1 VLPFRD
7 IFAAVFFV
15 SVGMLV
21 NPLSLLNNVGLV
33 IAVTLLIV
41 LGKGIITI
49 LLGLVLPASARTM
62 VVVAAGLSQIG
73 EFSFIVGQA
82 SVSLGLMTQEQYG
95 LILAG
100 ALISIILNPF
110 MFRLIAP
117 VETALQRFPAL
128 WKRLN
133 RAEALPELIDDQGL
147 HDHVVVVGYGRV
159 GEHIVNVLEQL
170 KVPYLV
176 VERDAVNAAEYQ
188 KRGIPTLFGDAANSE
203 ILTHVGLDKARA
215 LVVTVPEEASAELI
229 VVGARDLAP
238 DLPIIARA
246 ATVEGVPRLNQHGAM
261 DVIHPE
267 LEGGLEIV
275 RHTLLRLNYPL
286 GQVQGYIDAV
296 RRDAYDISVMNIE
309 ERRMLDQLVSA
320 VRGTEIAWRRIW
332 ADSPLIGQSLAEA
345 NLRAKVGA
353 SVVAVMRG
361 ERVVA
366 NPDSN
371 IAFAEGDIIGLLGD
385 AEQVAAAERFIGA
398 PPVEH

>member
-1 VLPFRD
+1 
-7 IFAAVFFV
+7 
-15 SVGMLV
+15 
-21 NPLSLLNNVGLV
+21 
-33 IAVTLLIV
+33 
-41 LGKGIITI
+41 
-49 LLGLVLPASARTM
+49 
-62 VVVAAGLSQIG
+62 
-73 EFSFIVGQA
+73 
-82 SVSLGLMTQEQYG
+82 
-95 LILAG
+95 
-100 ALISIILNPF
+100 
-110 MFRLIAP
+110 
-117 VETALQRFPAL
+117 
-128 WKRLN
+128 
-133 RAEALPELIDDQGL
+133 
-147 HDHVVVVGYGRV
+147 VVVGYGRV

-188 KRGIPTLFGDAANSE
+188 ERGIPTLFGDAANSE